1 MKIIWNLCLILLLSL
16 WWAAGATAGPLAERM
31 AQFPDWES
39 KPPVRAAQG
48 DLSYPDWM
56 AGTWSVTSTLVET
69 VAPLAPALVTP
80 GFEGNRQYLNQPVTF
95 PVRFV
100 GEMSLKRR
108 TLKSN
113 LSAPFFN
120 IFVNKDLTLQPSTTK
135 GQSVKIGPVVAD
147 RAFNGLSIARAY
159 LGESA
164 VSSVKVDPDSPSRQI
179 TQLRG
184 GSQLVSVVTGR
195 GSETPA
201 PDQFVATE
209 VSQQVFR
216 GGTTLYF
223 NEVETTTSY
232 QRQPSDMPVIQ
243 AQQVSAIYLSPQD
256 PDYFAANGRPVA
268 LYHYELELLPVL
280 E

>member
-1 MKIIWNLCLILLLSL
+1 MKIIWNLCLILLLWL

-31 AQFPDWES
+31 AQFPEWQN

-48 DLSYPDWM
+48 DLIYPDWM
-56 AGTWSVTSTLVET
+56 AGTWSVTSTLMET

-95 PVRFV
+95 PVQFV
-100 GEMSLKRR
+100 GEKSLKRR
-108 TLKSN
+108 TLNAN
-113 LSAPFFN
+113 LIPLFN
-120 IFVNKDLTLQPSTTK
+120 FFVNKNLTLEPVSTK
-135 GQSVKIGPVVAD
+135 GKSVKTGPVVAD
-147 RAFNGLSIARAY
+147 RAFNGLNIARAY

-164 VSSVKVDPDSPSRQI
+164 VSSVKVDPNSPSRQI

-201 PDQFVATE
+201 PDQFIATE

-223 NEVETTTSY
+223 NEVETTTFY
-232 QRQPSDMPVIQ
+232 QQQPSEMPVIQ

-268 LYHYELELLPVL
+268 LYRYDLELLPAA

>member
-1 MKIIWNLCLILLLSL
+1 MRIIWNLCLILLLSF
-16 WWAAGATAGPLAERM
+16 WGAAGATAGPLAERM
-31 AQFPDWES
+31 AQFPDWQN

-48 DLSYPDWM
+48 DLIYPGWM
-56 AGTWSVTSTLVET
+56 AGTWRVTSTLVDT

-100 GEMSLKRR
+100 GEISLKRR
-108 TLKSN
+108 TLN
-113 LSAPFFN
+113 ATLFTPLFN
-120 IFVNKDLTLQPSTTK
+120 TFVNKNLTLQPATTK
-135 GQSVKIGPVVAD
+135 GKSIKTGPVVAD

-201 PDQFVATE
+201 PDKFVATE

-223 NEVETTTSY
+223 NEVETTTFY
-232 QRQPSDMPVIQ
+232 QRQPSEMPVIQ

-268 LYHYELELLPVL
+268 LYRYDLELLPAS

>member
-1 MKIIWNLCLILLLSL
+1 MKLIWNLCLILLLSL
-16 WWAAGATAGPLAERM
+16 WGAAGAMAGPLAERM
-31 AQFPDWES
+31 AQFPEWQN
-39 KPPVRAAQG
+39 KPPVRTAQG
-48 DLSYPDWM
+48 DLIYPDWM
-56 AGTWSVTSTLVET
+56 AGTWSVTSTLVDT

-100 GEMSLKRR
+100 REKSLKRR
-108 TLKSN
+108 TLKANSI
-113 LSAPFFN
+113 LLFN
-120 IFVNKDLTLQPSTTK
+120 AFVNKDLTLEPVSTKEKSIRT
-135 GQSVKIGPVVAD
+135 GPVVAD

-164 VSSVKVDPDSPSRQI
+164 VFSVKVDPDSPSRQI

-201 PDQFVATE
+201 PDQFIATE

-223 NEVETTTSY
+223 NEVETTTFY
-232 QRQPSDMPVIQ
+232 QRQQSEMPVIQ

-268 LYHYELELLPVL
+268 LYRYDLELLPAS